1 MKILFIIPAM
11 KCGGAERVAVTFAKC
26 LTEHEVKFVNLGS
39 AEDELSSWIEPNFP
53 IISLNCRRSFG
64 AYFPLKRLIRKE
76 NPDFIFTTHIYV
88 SVILMLTGKKNTRK
102 LIARFPTMP
111 SNKLYKGLKIRIM
124 EALERKLFR
133 NTHTIIAQTDE
144 MKKEICSLLN
154 VNEENVVTIHNPI
167 DMELIDKQTADIAT
181 PFDKSKVNYLSVGN
195 ISPAKGYD
203 TLITAFKLVLEK
215 NSDAQLYILGRKETE
230 YAQQIISTAKDS
242 PNIHFEGFCKNPYQY
257 MKYCT
262 ALVLSSRM
270 EGLPNVVLEAM
281 YLNRPVA
288 ATTCVPIIDNLIKD
302 GVNGYKSQPDNA
314 ESLASA
320 MQKATLLQDIRN
332 ENLNETSI
340 IEFKKIFE
348 KK

>member
-1 MKILFIIPAM
+1 MKILFILPSM
-11 KCGGAERVAVTFAKC
+11 ECGGAERVAVTFAKC
-26 LTEHEVKFVNLGS
+26 LTEHEVKFVNLGT
-39 AEDELSSWIEPNFP
+39 AEGELTNWIKPYFP
-53 IISLNCRRSFG
+53 ITSLNCRRSIR

-88 SVILMLTGKKNTRK
+88 SVLLMLTGKKNTRK

-124 EALERKLFR
+124 EALERILFR
-133 NTHTIIAQTDE
+133 NAHTIIAQTDE

-154 VNEENVVTIHNPI
+154 VKDENVVTIHNPI
-167 DMELIDKQTADIAT
+167 DTELIDKQTCNIDN
-181 PFDKSKVNYLSVGN
+181 PFDKNNVNYLSVGN

-203 TLITAFKLVLEK
+203 TLISAFRMVLEK
-215 NSDAQLYILGRKETE
+215 DNTAQLYILGRKETE
-230 YAQQIISTAKDS
+230 YAQQIISTAKDC

-288 ATTCVPIIDNLIKD
+288 ATTCVPIINELIIND
-302 GVNGYKSQPDNA
+302 VNGYKSEPDNA
-314 ESLASA
+314 ESLAFA
-320 MQKATLLQDIRN
+320 MLQAIRLSN
-332 ENLNETSI
+332 IHNNSQDDSNIIKIKNL
-340 IEFKKIFE
+340 FKSK
-348 KK
+348 